1 MVFLS
6 LALKARAN
14 RLVNII
20 AGLVY
25 MGVLGSTIPVFYRD
39 RGRPDHQ
46 VATLT
51 SSRTETRPI

>member
-39 RGRPDHQ
+39 HGRPDH
-46 VATLT
+46 
-51 SSRTETRPI
+51 